1 MFVKSIRRKN
11 ENQGKMKN
19 VILKKE
25 ANIFGITYSYSIY
38 FNEKYSQIRIEEYKN
53 NDYNGEIFEGLTI
66 EKSID
71 RLSVLMESE
80 SKVLFENDFCLIFSV
95 SSIWIRFDKV
105 LKSFSEVEY
114 YNDLSGALIKK

>member
-1 MFVKSIRRKN
+1 
-11 ENQGKMKN
+11 MKN